1 MGADPDDALVVRAG
15 SAPGH
20 RCRKPGDEVAAD
32 LAHLSAFIFIN
43 AEMWQVANDFTL
55 PLFGMVMLLLVGI
68 GGIFIFVSVRR
79 LTVDLARFSAWGD
92 VRPRCA
98 NTPVEEIIPADDEP
112 APDTPPLVRRAEWNV
127 NLLLFVAQGIQVLLV
142 SLVITTFY
150 VVFGLLT
157 VREETLLQW
166 TTVGELTYER
176 DWAVDIAIFGTDLI
190 FTRQLLLVALFIGMF
205 SGLNFAVQV
214 ITDDTYREEFIA
226 DMTAE
231 VRDALAVRAVYHR
244 RLVQRPERGG
254 SQAPCGANICSP
266 SVPGWVSAIPTSR
279 GVNSNAACPAAPTTD
294 ALSIRL
300 PATAVTARPGR
311 ANGRPTSPPT
321 PVAAPGECPTPNC
334 TATRTSRSS
343 TGRHTPRSWPKRPP
357 GSVWRP
363 SPSPTTT
370 ASTAW
375 CGSPRRPE
383 RSICP
388 RSSEPNS
395 PWPSR
400 VVRSSVPVRPTLP
413 GVTSSSSPAIP
424 AATPCSVARSAKAN
438 WQGRRGAPDPLR
450 TPCRTRRAGHGD
462 HWAVLTACR
471 KARCRLRS

>member
-1 MGADPDDALVVRAG
+1 MTERDRCERWFVRRGLPHLIDDYTATDDIFTRMAPFLAGVVFLEFFLAFGDRWTGWSQAVAFLGGIAALVGGVVLVNRIRGRRSFQLPDDIGVWELALYVVLPIVPTVIGSQG
-15 SAPGH
+15 SAG
-20 RCRKPGDEVAAD
+20 ENAVSVVAFNLVL
-32 LAHLSAFIFIN
+32 LAVGYVVTSWALIPMMRWSFGQVRRQVTDVANLAMKSLPTLLIFSAFIFIN

-98 NTPVEEIIPADDEP
+98 NTPVEEIVPADDEP
-112 APDTPPLVRRAEWNV
+112 TPDTPPLVRRAEWNV

-142 SLVITTFY
+142 SLVITAFY

-244 RLVQRPERGG
+244 RLV
-254 SQAPCGANICSP
+254 A
-266 SVPGWVSAIPTSR
+266 
-279 GVNSNAACPAAPTTD
+279 TT
-294 ALSIRL
+294 
-300 PATAVTARPGR
+300 
-311 ANGRPTSPPT
+311 
-321 PVAAPGECPTPNC
+321 
-334 TATRTSRSS
+334 
-343 TGRHTPRSWPKRPP
+343 
-357 GSVWRP
+357 
-363 SPSPTTT
+363 
-370 ASTAW
+370 
-375 CGSPRRPE
+375 
-383 RSICP
+383 
-388 RSSEPNS
+388 
-395 PWPSR
+395 
-400 VVRSSVPVRPTLP
+400 
-413 GVTSSSSPAIP
+413 
-424 AATPCSVARSAKAN
+424 
-438 WQGRRGAPDPLR
+438 
-450 TPCRTRRAGHGD
+450 
-462 HWAVLTACR
+462 
-471 KARCRLRS
+471 

>member
-1 MGADPDDALVVRAG
+1 MTERDRCERWFVRRGLPHLIDDYTATDDIFTRMAPFLAGVIFLEFFLAFGDRWTGWSQAVAFLGGIAALVGGVVLVNRIRGRRSFQLPDDIGLWELALYVLLPIVPTVIGSQG
-15 SAPGH
+15 SAG
-20 RCRKPGDEVAAD
+20 ENVVSVVAFNLVL
-32 LAHLSAFIFIN
+32 LAVGYVVTSWALIPMMRWSFGQVRRQVTDVANLAMKSLPTLLIFSAFIFIN

-68 GGIFIFVSVRR
+68 GSIFIFVSVRR

-244 RLVQRPERGG
+244 RLV
-254 SQAPCGANICSP
+254 A
-266 SVPGWVSAIPTSR
+266 
-279 GVNSNAACPAAPTTD
+279 TT
-294 ALSIRL
+294 
-300 PATAVTARPGR
+300 
-311 ANGRPTSPPT
+311 
-321 PVAAPGECPTPNC
+321 
-334 TATRTSRSS
+334 
-343 TGRHTPRSWPKRPP
+343 
-357 GSVWRP
+357 
-363 SPSPTTT
+363 
-370 ASTAW
+370 
-375 CGSPRRPE
+375 
-383 RSICP
+383 
-388 RSSEPNS
+388 
-395 PWPSR
+395 
-400 VVRSSVPVRPTLP
+400 
-413 GVTSSSSPAIP
+413 
-424 AATPCSVARSAKAN
+424 
-438 WQGRRGAPDPLR
+438 
-450 TPCRTRRAGHGD
+450 
-462 HWAVLTACR
+462 
-471 KARCRLRS
+471 

>member
-1 MGADPDDALVVRAG
+1 MTERDRCERWFVRRGLPHLIDDYTATDDIFTRMAPFLAGVVFLEFFLAFGDRWTGWSQAVAFLGGIAALVGGVVLVNRIRSRRSFQLPDDIGVWELALYVVLPIVPTVIGSQGSALDNAVSVVAFNLVLLVVGYVVTSWALIPMMRWSFG
-15 SAPGH
+15 QV
-20 RCRKPGDEVAAD
+20 RRQVTDVAN
-32 LAHLSAFIFIN
+32 LAMKSLPTLLIFSAFIFIN
-43 AEMWQVANDFTL
+43 AEMWQVSNDFTL

-244 RLVQRPERGG
+244 RLV
-254 SQAPCGANICSP
+254 A
-266 SVPGWVSAIPTSR
+266 
-279 GVNSNAACPAAPTTD
+279 TT
-294 ALSIRL
+294 
-300 PATAVTARPGR
+300 
-311 ANGRPTSPPT
+311 
-321 PVAAPGECPTPNC
+321 
-334 TATRTSRSS
+334 
-343 TGRHTPRSWPKRPP
+343 
-357 GSVWRP
+357 
-363 SPSPTTT
+363 
-370 ASTAW
+370 
-375 CGSPRRPE
+375 
-383 RSICP
+383 
-388 RSSEPNS
+388 
-395 PWPSR
+395 
-400 VVRSSVPVRPTLP
+400 
-413 GVTSSSSPAIP
+413 
-424 AATPCSVARSAKAN
+424 
-438 WQGRRGAPDPLR
+438 
-450 TPCRTRRAGHGD
+450 
-462 HWAVLTACR
+462 
-471 KARCRLRS
+471 

>member
-1 MGADPDDALVVRAG
+1 MTERDRCERWFVRRGLPHLIDDYTATDDIFTRMAPFLAGVVFLEFFLAFGDRWTGWSQAVAFLGGIAALVGGVVLVNRIRGRRSFQLPDDIGVWELALYVSLPIVPTVIGSQG
-15 SAPGH
+15 SAG
-20 RCRKPGDEVAAD
+20 ENVVSVVAFNLVL
-32 LAHLSAFIFIN
+32 LAVSYVVTSWALIPMMRWSFGQVRRQVTDVANLAMKSLPTLLIFSAFIFIN

-79 LTVDLARFSAWGD
+79 LTVDLAHFSAWGD

-190 FTRQLLLVALFIGMF
+190 LTRQLLLVALFIGMF

-226 DMTAE
+226 DMTTE

-244 RLVQRPERGG
+244 RLV
-254 SQAPCGANICSP
+254 A
-266 SVPGWVSAIPTSR
+266 
-279 GVNSNAACPAAPTTD
+279 TT
-294 ALSIRL
+294 
-300 PATAVTARPGR
+300 
-311 ANGRPTSPPT
+311 
-321 PVAAPGECPTPNC
+321 
-334 TATRTSRSS
+334 
-343 TGRHTPRSWPKRPP
+343 
-357 GSVWRP
+357 
-363 SPSPTTT
+363 
-370 ASTAW
+370 
-375 CGSPRRPE
+375 
-383 RSICP
+383 
-388 RSSEPNS
+388 
-395 PWPSR
+395 
-400 VVRSSVPVRPTLP
+400 
-413 GVTSSSSPAIP
+413 
-424 AATPCSVARSAKAN
+424 
-438 WQGRRGAPDPLR
+438 
-450 TPCRTRRAGHGD
+450 
-462 HWAVLTACR
+462 
-471 KARCRLRS
+471 

>member
-1 MGADPDDALVVRAG
+1 MTERDRCERWFVRRGLPHLIDDYTATDDIFTRMAPFLAGVVFLEFFLAFSDRWTGWSQAVAFLGGIAALVGGVVLVNRIRGRRPFQLPDDIGVWELSLYVLLPIVPTVIGSQG
-15 SAPGH
+15 SAV
-20 RCRKPGDEVAAD
+20 DNAVSVVAFNLVL
-32 LAHLSAFIFIN
+32 LAVGYVVTSWALIPMMRWSFGQVRRQVTDVANLAMKSLPTLLIFSAFIFIN
-43 AEMWQVANDFTL
+43 AEMWQVANDFAL
-55 PLFGMVMLLLVGI
+55 PLFGMVMLLLMGI

-79 LTVDLARFSAWGD
+79 LTVDLARFSAWGE

-112 APDTPPLVRRAEWNV
+112 VPDTPPLMRRAEWNV

-244 RLVQRPERGG
+244 RL
-254 SQAPCGANICSP
+254 
-266 SVPGWVSAIPTSR
+266 
-279 GVNSNAACPAAPTTD
+279 
-294 ALSIRL
+294 L
-300 PATAVTARPGR
+300 
-311 ANGRPTSPPT
+311 
-321 PVAAPGECPTPNC
+321 
-334 TATRTSRSS
+334 
-343 TGRHTPRSWPKRPP
+343 
-357 GSVWRP
+357 
-363 SPSPTTT
+363 
-370 ASTAW
+370 
-375 CGSPRRPE
+375 
-383 RSICP
+383 
-388 RSSEPNS
+388 
-395 PWPSR
+395 
-400 VVRSSVPVRPTLP
+400 
-413 GVTSSSSPAIP
+413 
-424 AATPCSVARSAKAN
+424 
-438 WQGRRGAPDPLR
+438 
-450 TPCRTRRAGHGD
+450 
-462 HWAVLTACR
+462 
-471 KARCRLRS
+471 

>member
-1 MGADPDDALVVRAG
+1 MTAMTERDRCERWFVRRGLPHLIDDYTATDDIFTRMAPFLAGVIFLEFFLAFGDRWTGWSQAVAFLGGIAALVGGVVLVNRIRGRRSFQLPDDIGLWELALYVLLPIVPTVIGSQG
-15 SAPGH
+15 SAV
-20 RCRKPGDEVAAD
+20 ENVVSVVAFNLVL
-32 LAHLSAFIFIN
+32 LAFGYVVTSWALIPMMRWSFGQVRRQVTDVANLAMKSLPTLLIFSAFIFIN

-68 GGIFIFVSVRR
+68 GSIFIFVSVRR

-244 RLVQRPERGG
+244 RLV
-254 SQAPCGANICSP
+254 A
-266 SVPGWVSAIPTSR
+266 
-279 GVNSNAACPAAPTTD
+279 TT
-294 ALSIRL
+294 
-300 PATAVTARPGR
+300 
-311 ANGRPTSPPT
+311 
-321 PVAAPGECPTPNC
+321 
-334 TATRTSRSS
+334 
-343 TGRHTPRSWPKRPP
+343 
-357 GSVWRP
+357 
-363 SPSPTTT
+363 
-370 ASTAW
+370 
-375 CGSPRRPE
+375 
-383 RSICP
+383 
-388 RSSEPNS
+388 
-395 PWPSR
+395 
-400 VVRSSVPVRPTLP
+400 
-413 GVTSSSSPAIP
+413 
-424 AATPCSVARSAKAN
+424 
-438 WQGRRGAPDPLR
+438 
-450 TPCRTRRAGHGD
+450 
-462 HWAVLTACR
+462 
-471 KARCRLRS
+471 

>member
-1 MGADPDDALVVRAG
+1 MTERDRCERWFVRRGLPHLIDDYTATDDIFTRMAPFLAGVVFLEFFLAFGDRWTGWSQAVAFLGGIAALVGGVVLVNRIRGRRSFQLPDDIGVWELALYVVLPIVPTVIGSQG
-15 SAPGH
+15 SAL
-20 RCRKPGDEVAAD
+20 DNAVSVVAFNLVL
-32 LAHLSAFIFIN
+32 LAVGYVVTSWALIPMMRWSFGQVRRQVTDVANLAMKSLPTLLIFSAFIFIN

-112 APDTPPLVRRAEWNV
+112 APDTPPLARRAAWNV

-244 RLVQRPERGG
+244 RLV
-254 SQAPCGANICSP
+254 A
-266 SVPGWVSAIPTSR
+266 
-279 GVNSNAACPAAPTTD
+279 TT
-294 ALSIRL
+294 
-300 PATAVTARPGR
+300 
-311 ANGRPTSPPT
+311 
-321 PVAAPGECPTPNC
+321 
-334 TATRTSRSS
+334 
-343 TGRHTPRSWPKRPP
+343 
-357 GSVWRP
+357 
-363 SPSPTTT
+363 
-370 ASTAW
+370 
-375 CGSPRRPE
+375 
-383 RSICP
+383 
-388 RSSEPNS
+388 
-395 PWPSR
+395 
-400 VVRSSVPVRPTLP
+400 
-413 GVTSSSSPAIP
+413 
-424 AATPCSVARSAKAN
+424 
-438 WQGRRGAPDPLR
+438 
-450 TPCRTRRAGHGD
+450 
-462 HWAVLTACR
+462 
-471 KARCRLRS
+471 

>member
-1 MGADPDDALVVRAG
+1 MTERDRCERWFVRRGLPHLIDDYTATDDIFTRMAPFLAGVIFLEFFLAFGDRWTGWSQAVAFLGGIAALVGGVVLVNRIRGRRSFQLPDDIGLWELALYVLLPIVPTVIGSQG
-15 SAPGH
+15 SAV
-20 RCRKPGDEVAAD
+20 ENVVSVVAFNLVL
-32 LAHLSAFIFIN
+32 LAVGYVVTSWALIPMMRWSFGQVRRQVTDVANLAMKSLPTLLIFSAFIFIN

-55 PLFGMVMLLLVGI
+55 PLFGMVMLLLAGI
-68 GGIFIFVSVRR
+68 GGVFIFVSVRR

-244 RLVQRPERGG
+244 RLV
-254 SQAPCGANICSP
+254 A
-266 SVPGWVSAIPTSR
+266 
-279 GVNSNAACPAAPTTD
+279 TT
-294 ALSIRL
+294 
-300 PATAVTARPGR
+300 
-311 ANGRPTSPPT
+311 
-321 PVAAPGECPTPNC
+321 
-334 TATRTSRSS
+334 
-343 TGRHTPRSWPKRPP
+343 
-357 GSVWRP
+357 
-363 SPSPTTT
+363 
-370 ASTAW
+370 
-375 CGSPRRPE
+375 
-383 RSICP
+383 
-388 RSSEPNS
+388 
-395 PWPSR
+395 
-400 VVRSSVPVRPTLP
+400 
-413 GVTSSSSPAIP
+413 
-424 AATPCSVARSAKAN
+424 
-438 WQGRRGAPDPLR
+438 
-450 TPCRTRRAGHGD
+450 
-462 HWAVLTACR
+462 
-471 KARCRLRS
+471 

>member
-1 MGADPDDALVVRAG
+1 MTERDRCERWFVRRGLPHLIDDYTATDDIFTRMAPFLAGVVFLEFFLAFGDRWTGWSQAVAFLGGIAALVGGVVLVNRIRGRRSFQLPDDIGVWELALYVVLPIVPTVIGSQG
-15 SAPGH
+15 SAL
-20 RCRKPGDEVAAD
+20 DNAVSVVAFNLVL
-32 LAHLSAFIFIN
+32 LAVGYVVTSWALIPMMRWSFGQVRRQVTDVANLAMKSLPTLLIFSAFIFIN

-98 NTPVEEIIPADDEP
+98 NTPVEEIIPADDDP
-112 APDTPPLVRRAEWNV
+112 APDTPPLMRRAEWNV

-244 RLVQRPERGG
+244 RLV
-254 SQAPCGANICSP
+254 A
-266 SVPGWVSAIPTSR
+266 
-279 GVNSNAACPAAPTTD
+279 TT
-294 ALSIRL
+294 
-300 PATAVTARPGR
+300 
-311 ANGRPTSPPT
+311 
-321 PVAAPGECPTPNC
+321 
-334 TATRTSRSS
+334 
-343 TGRHTPRSWPKRPP
+343 
-357 GSVWRP
+357 
-363 SPSPTTT
+363 
-370 ASTAW
+370 
-375 CGSPRRPE
+375 
-383 RSICP
+383 
-388 RSSEPNS
+388 
-395 PWPSR
+395 
-400 VVRSSVPVRPTLP
+400 
-413 GVTSSSSPAIP
+413 
-424 AATPCSVARSAKAN
+424 
-438 WQGRRGAPDPLR
+438 
-450 TPCRTRRAGHGD
+450 
-462 HWAVLTACR
+462 
-471 KARCRLRS
+471 

>member
-1 MGADPDDALVVRAG
+1 MRNLVTAMTERDRCERWFVRRGLPHLIDDYTATDDIFTRMAPFLAGVVFLEFFLAFGDRWTGWSQAVAFLGGIAALVGGVVLVNRIRGRRPFQLPDDIGVWELALYVLLPIVPTVIGSQG
-15 SAPGH
+15 SAG
-20 RCRKPGDEVAAD
+20 ENVVSVVAFNLVL
-32 LAHLSAFIFIN
+32 LAVGYVVTSWALIPMMRWSFGQVRRQVTDVANLAMKSLPTLLIFSAFIFIN

-150 VVFGLLT
+150 VVFGLLI

-244 RLVQRPERGG
+244 RLV
-254 SQAPCGANICSP
+254 A
-266 SVPGWVSAIPTSR
+266 
-279 GVNSNAACPAAPTTD
+279 TT
-294 ALSIRL
+294 
-300 PATAVTARPGR
+300 
-311 ANGRPTSPPT
+311 
-321 PVAAPGECPTPNC
+321 
-334 TATRTSRSS
+334 
-343 TGRHTPRSWPKRPP
+343 
-357 GSVWRP
+357 
-363 SPSPTTT
+363 
-370 ASTAW
+370 
-375 CGSPRRPE
+375 
-383 RSICP
+383 
-388 RSSEPNS
+388 
-395 PWPSR
+395 
-400 VVRSSVPVRPTLP
+400 
-413 GVTSSSSPAIP
+413 
-424 AATPCSVARSAKAN
+424 
-438 WQGRRGAPDPLR
+438 
-450 TPCRTRRAGHGD
+450 
-462 HWAVLTACR
+462 
-471 KARCRLRS
+471 

>member
-1 MGADPDDALVVRAG
+1 MTERDRCERWFVRRGLPHLIDDYTATDDIFTRMAPFLAGVVFLEFFLAFSDRWTGWSQAVAFLGGIAALVGGVVLVNRIRGRRPFQLPDDIGVWELALYVLLPIVPTVIGSQG
-15 SAPGH
+15 SAG
-20 RCRKPGDEVAAD
+20 ENVVSVVAFNLVL
-32 LAHLSAFIFIN
+32 LAVGYVVTSWALIPMMRWSFGQVRRQVTDVANLAMKSLPTLLIFSAFIFIN

-55 PLFGMVMLLLVGI
+55 PLFGMVMLLLAGI
-68 GGIFIFVSVRR
+68 GGVFIFVSVRR

-112 APDTPPLVRRAEWNV
+112 APDTPPLMRRAEWNV

-190 FTRQLLLVALFIGMF
+190 LTRQLLLVALFIGMF

-244 RLVQRPERGG
+244 RLV
-254 SQAPCGANICSP
+254 A
-266 SVPGWVSAIPTSR
+266 
-279 GVNSNAACPAAPTTD
+279 TT
-294 ALSIRL
+294 
-300 PATAVTARPGR
+300 
-311 ANGRPTSPPT
+311 
-321 PVAAPGECPTPNC
+321 
-334 TATRTSRSS
+334 
-343 TGRHTPRSWPKRPP
+343 
-357 GSVWRP
+357 
-363 SPSPTTT
+363 
-370 ASTAW
+370 
-375 CGSPRRPE
+375 
-383 RSICP
+383 
-388 RSSEPNS
+388 
-395 PWPSR
+395 
-400 VVRSSVPVRPTLP
+400 
-413 GVTSSSSPAIP
+413 
-424 AATPCSVARSAKAN
+424 
-438 WQGRRGAPDPLR
+438 
-450 TPCRTRRAGHGD
+450 
-462 HWAVLTACR
+462 
-471 KARCRLRS
+471 

>member
-1 MGADPDDALVVRAG
+1 MTERDRCERWFVRRGLPHLIDDYTATDDIFTRMAPFLAGVVFLEFFLAFGDRWTGWSQAVAFLGGIAALVGGVVLVNRIRGRRSFQLPDDIGVWELALYVVLPIVPTVIGSQG
-15 SAPGH
+15 SAV
-20 RCRKPGDEVAAD
+20 DNAVSVVAFNLVL
-32 LAHLSAFIFIN
+32 LAVGYVVTSWALIPMMRWSFGQVRRQVTDVANLAMKSLPTLLIFSAFIFIN

-112 APDTPPLVRRAEWNV
+112 APDTPPLMRRAEWNV

-244 RLVQRPERGG
+244 RLV
-254 SQAPCGANICSP
+254 A
-266 SVPGWVSAIPTSR
+266 
-279 GVNSNAACPAAPTTD
+279 TT
-294 ALSIRL
+294 
-300 PATAVTARPGR
+300 
-311 ANGRPTSPPT
+311 
-321 PVAAPGECPTPNC
+321 
-334 TATRTSRSS
+334 
-343 TGRHTPRSWPKRPP
+343 
-357 GSVWRP
+357 
-363 SPSPTTT
+363 
-370 ASTAW
+370 
-375 CGSPRRPE
+375 
-383 RSICP
+383 
-388 RSSEPNS
+388 
-395 PWPSR
+395 
-400 VVRSSVPVRPTLP
+400 
-413 GVTSSSSPAIP
+413 
-424 AATPCSVARSAKAN
+424 
-438 WQGRRGAPDPLR
+438 
-450 TPCRTRRAGHGD
+450 
-462 HWAVLTACR
+462 
-471 KARCRLRS
+471 

>member
-1 MGADPDDALVVRAG
+1 MTERDRCERWFVRRGLPHLIDDYTATDDIFTRMAPFLAGVVFLEFFLAFGDRWTGWPQAVAFLGGIAALVGGVVLVNRIRGRRSFQLPDDIGVWELALYVVLPIVPTVIGSQG
-15 SAPGH
+15 SAL
-20 RCRKPGDEVAAD
+20 DNAVSVVAFNLVL
-32 LAHLSAFIFIN
+32 LAVGYVVTSWALIPMMRWSFGQVRRQVTDVANLAMKSLPTLLIFSAFIFIN

-55 PLFGMVMLLLVGI
+55 PLFGMVMLLLAGI

-244 RLVQRPERGG
+244 RLV
-254 SQAPCGANICSP
+254 A
-266 SVPGWVSAIPTSR
+266 
-279 GVNSNAACPAAPTTD
+279 TT
-294 ALSIRL
+294 
-300 PATAVTARPGR
+300 
-311 ANGRPTSPPT
+311 
-321 PVAAPGECPTPNC
+321 
-334 TATRTSRSS
+334 
-343 TGRHTPRSWPKRPP
+343 
-357 GSVWRP
+357 
-363 SPSPTTT
+363 
-370 ASTAW
+370 
-375 CGSPRRPE
+375 
-383 RSICP
+383 
-388 RSSEPNS
+388 
-395 PWPSR
+395 
-400 VVRSSVPVRPTLP
+400 
-413 GVTSSSSPAIP
+413 
-424 AATPCSVARSAKAN
+424 
-438 WQGRRGAPDPLR
+438 
-450 TPCRTRRAGHGD
+450 
-462 HWAVLTACR
+462 
-471 KARCRLRS
+471 

>member
-1 MGADPDDALVVRAG
+1 MRNLVTAMTERDRCERWFVRRGLPHLIDDYTATDDIFTRMAPFLAGVVFLEFFLAFGDRWTGWSQAVAFLGGIAALVGGVVLVNRIRGRRSFQLPDDIGVWELALYVVLPIVPTVIGSQG
-15 SAPGH
+15 SAL
-20 RCRKPGDEVAAD
+20 DNAVSVVAFNLVL
-32 LAHLSAFIFIN
+32 LAVGYVVTSWALIPMMRWSFGQVRRQVTDVANLAMKSLPTLLIFSAFIFIN

-98 NTPVEEIIPADDEP
+98 NTPVEEIIPGDDEP

-244 RLVQRPERGG
+244 RLV
-254 SQAPCGANICSP
+254 A
-266 SVPGWVSAIPTSR
+266 
-279 GVNSNAACPAAPTTD
+279 TT
-294 ALSIRL
+294 
-300 PATAVTARPGR
+300 
-311 ANGRPTSPPT
+311 
-321 PVAAPGECPTPNC
+321 
-334 TATRTSRSS
+334 
-343 TGRHTPRSWPKRPP
+343 
-357 GSVWRP
+357 
-363 SPSPTTT
+363 
-370 ASTAW
+370 
-375 CGSPRRPE
+375 
-383 RSICP
+383 
-388 RSSEPNS
+388 
-395 PWPSR
+395 
-400 VVRSSVPVRPTLP
+400 
-413 GVTSSSSPAIP
+413 
-424 AATPCSVARSAKAN
+424 
-438 WQGRRGAPDPLR
+438 
-450 TPCRTRRAGHGD
+450 
-462 HWAVLTACR
+462 
-471 KARCRLRS
+471 

>member
-1 MGADPDDALVVRAG
+1 MTERDRCERWFVRRGLPHLIDDYTATDDIFTRMAPFLAGVVFLEFFLAFGDRWTGWSQAVAFLGGIAALVGGVVLVNRIRGRRSFQLPDDIGVWELALYVVLPIVPTVIGSQG
-15 SAPGH
+15 SAV
-20 RCRKPGDEVAAD
+20 DNAVSVVAFNLVL
-32 LAHLSAFIFIN
+32 LAVGYVVTSWALIPMMRWSFGQVRRQVTDVANLAMKSLPTLLIFSAFIFIN

-244 RLVQRPERGG
+244 RLV
-254 SQAPCGANICSP
+254 A
-266 SVPGWVSAIPTSR
+266 
-279 GVNSNAACPAAPTTD
+279 TT
-294 ALSIRL
+294 
-300 PATAVTARPGR
+300 
-311 ANGRPTSPPT
+311 
-321 PVAAPGECPTPNC
+321 
-334 TATRTSRSS
+334 
-343 TGRHTPRSWPKRPP
+343 
-357 GSVWRP
+357 
-363 SPSPTTT
+363 
-370 ASTAW
+370 
-375 CGSPRRPE
+375 
-383 RSICP
+383 
-388 RSSEPNS
+388 
-395 PWPSR
+395 
-400 VVRSSVPVRPTLP
+400 
-413 GVTSSSSPAIP
+413 
-424 AATPCSVARSAKAN
+424 
-438 WQGRRGAPDPLR
+438 
-450 TPCRTRRAGHGD
+450 
-462 HWAVLTACR
+462 
-471 KARCRLRS
+471 

>member
-1 MGADPDDALVVRAG
+1 MNERDRCERWFVRRGLPHLIDDYTATDDIFTRMAPFLAGVVFLEFFLAFGDRWTGWSQAVAFLGGIAALVGGVVLVNRIRGRRSFQLPDDIGVWELALYVVLPIVPTVIGSQG
-15 SAPGH
+15 SAV
-20 RCRKPGDEVAAD
+20 DNAVSVVAFNLVL
-32 LAHLSAFIFIN
+32 LAVGYVVTSWALIPMMRWSFGQVRRQVTDVANLAMKSLPTLLIFSAFIFIN

-55 PLFGMVMLLLVGI
+55 PLFGMVMLLLAGI
-68 GGIFIFVSVRR
+68 GGVFIFVSVRR

-244 RLVQRPERGG
+244 RLV
-254 SQAPCGANICSP
+254 A
-266 SVPGWVSAIPTSR
+266 
-279 GVNSNAACPAAPTTD
+279 TT
-294 ALSIRL
+294 
-300 PATAVTARPGR
+300 
-311 ANGRPTSPPT
+311 
-321 PVAAPGECPTPNC
+321 
-334 TATRTSRSS
+334 
-343 TGRHTPRSWPKRPP
+343 
-357 GSVWRP
+357 
-363 SPSPTTT
+363 
-370 ASTAW
+370 
-375 CGSPRRPE
+375 
-383 RSICP
+383 
-388 RSSEPNS
+388 
-395 PWPSR
+395 
-400 VVRSSVPVRPTLP
+400 
-413 GVTSSSSPAIP
+413 
-424 AATPCSVARSAKAN
+424 
-438 WQGRRGAPDPLR
+438 
-450 TPCRTRRAGHGD
+450 
-462 HWAVLTACR
+462 
-471 KARCRLRS
+471 

>member
-1 MGADPDDALVVRAG
+1 MRNLVTAMTERDRCERWFVRRGLPHLIDDYTATDDIFTRMAPFLAGVVFLEFFLAFGDRWTGWSQAVAFLGGIAALVGGVVLVNRIRGRRSFQLPDDIGVWELALYVVLPIVPTVVGSQG
-15 SAPGH
+15 SAV
-20 RCRKPGDEVAAD
+20 DNAVSVVAFNLVL
-32 LAHLSAFIFIN
+32 LAVGYVVTSWALIPMMRWSFGQVRRQVTDVANLAMKSLPTLLIFSAFIFIN

-244 RLVQRPERGG
+244 RLV
-254 SQAPCGANICSP
+254 A
-266 SVPGWVSAIPTSR
+266 
-279 GVNSNAACPAAPTTD
+279 TT
-294 ALSIRL
+294 
-300 PATAVTARPGR
+300 
-311 ANGRPTSPPT
+311 
-321 PVAAPGECPTPNC
+321 
-334 TATRTSRSS
+334 
-343 TGRHTPRSWPKRPP
+343 
-357 GSVWRP
+357 
-363 SPSPTTT
+363 
-370 ASTAW
+370 
-375 CGSPRRPE
+375 
-383 RSICP
+383 
-388 RSSEPNS
+388 
-395 PWPSR
+395 
-400 VVRSSVPVRPTLP
+400 
-413 GVTSSSSPAIP
+413 
-424 AATPCSVARSAKAN
+424 
-438 WQGRRGAPDPLR
+438 
-450 TPCRTRRAGHGD
+450 
-462 HWAVLTACR
+462 
-471 KARCRLRS
+471 

>member
-1 MGADPDDALVVRAG
+1 MRNLVTAMTERDRCERWFVRRGLPHLIDDYTATDDIFTRMAPFLAGVVFLEFFLAFGDRWTGWSQAVAFLGGIAALVGGVVLVNRIRGRRSFQLPDDIGVWELALYVVLPIVPTVIGSQG
-15 SAPGH
+15 SAV
-20 RCRKPGDEVAAD
+20 DNAVSVVAFNLVL
-32 LAHLSAFIFIN
+32 LAVGYVVTSWALIPMMRWSFGQVRRQVTDVANLAMKSLPTLLIFSAFIFIN

-55 PLFGMVMLLLVGI
+55 PLFGMVMLLLVEI

-244 RLVQRPERGG
+244 RLV
-254 SQAPCGANICSP
+254 A
-266 SVPGWVSAIPTSR
+266 
-279 GVNSNAACPAAPTTD
+279 TT
-294 ALSIRL
+294 
-300 PATAVTARPGR
+300 
-311 ANGRPTSPPT
+311 
-321 PVAAPGECPTPNC
+321 
-334 TATRTSRSS
+334 
-343 TGRHTPRSWPKRPP
+343 
-357 GSVWRP
+357 
-363 SPSPTTT
+363 
-370 ASTAW
+370 
-375 CGSPRRPE
+375 
-383 RSICP
+383 
-388 RSSEPNS
+388 
-395 PWPSR
+395 
-400 VVRSSVPVRPTLP
+400 
-413 GVTSSSSPAIP
+413 
-424 AATPCSVARSAKAN
+424 
-438 WQGRRGAPDPLR
+438 
-450 TPCRTRRAGHGD
+450 
-462 HWAVLTACR
+462 
-471 KARCRLRS
+471 

>member
-1 MGADPDDALVVRAG
+1 MTERDRCERWFVRRGLPHLIDDYTATDDIFTRMAPFLAGVVFLEFFLAFGDRWTGWSQAVAFLGGIAALVGGVVLVNRIRGRRPFQLPDDIGVWELALYVLLPIVPTVIGSQGRAG
-15 SAPGH
+15 ENVVSV
-20 RCRKPGDEVAAD
+20 VAFNLVL
-32 LAHLSAFIFIN
+32 LAVGYVVTSWALIPMMRWSFGQVRRQVTDVANLAMKSLPTLLIFSAFIFIN

-55 PLFGMVMLLLVGI
+55 PLFGMVMLLLAGI
-68 GGIFIFVSVRR
+68 GGVFIFVSVRR

-112 APDTPPLVRRAEWNV
+112 APDTPPLMRRAEWNV

-190 FTRQLLLVALFIGMF
+190 LTRQLLLVALFIGMF

-244 RLVQRPERGG
+244 RLV
-254 SQAPCGANICSP
+254 A
-266 SVPGWVSAIPTSR
+266 
-279 GVNSNAACPAAPTTD
+279 TT
-294 ALSIRL
+294 
-300 PATAVTARPGR
+300 
-311 ANGRPTSPPT
+311 
-321 PVAAPGECPTPNC
+321 
-334 TATRTSRSS
+334 
-343 TGRHTPRSWPKRPP
+343 
-357 GSVWRP
+357 
-363 SPSPTTT
+363 
-370 ASTAW
+370 
-375 CGSPRRPE
+375 
-383 RSICP
+383 
-388 RSSEPNS
+388 
-395 PWPSR
+395 
-400 VVRSSVPVRPTLP
+400 
-413 GVTSSSSPAIP
+413 
-424 AATPCSVARSAKAN
+424 
-438 WQGRRGAPDPLR
+438 
-450 TPCRTRRAGHGD
+450 
-462 HWAVLTACR
+462 
-471 KARCRLRS
+471 

>member
-1 MGADPDDALVVRAG
+1 MTERDRCERWFVRRGLPHLIDDYTATDDIFTRMAPFLAGVVFLEFFLAFGDRWTGWSQAVAFLGGIAALVGGVVLVNRIRGRRSFQLPDDIGVWELALYVLLPIVPTVIGSQG
-15 SAPGH
+15 SAV
-20 RCRKPGDEVAAD
+20 ENVVSVVAFNLVL
-32 LAHLSAFIFIN
+32 LAVGYVVTSWALIPMMRWSFGQVRRQVTDVANLAMKSLPTLLIFSAFIFIN

-68 GGIFIFVSVRR
+68 GSIFIFVSVRR

-244 RLVQRPERGG
+244 RLV
-254 SQAPCGANICSP
+254 A
-266 SVPGWVSAIPTSR
+266 
-279 GVNSNAACPAAPTTD
+279 TT
-294 ALSIRL
+294 
-300 PATAVTARPGR
+300 
-311 ANGRPTSPPT
+311 
-321 PVAAPGECPTPNC
+321 
-334 TATRTSRSS
+334 
-343 TGRHTPRSWPKRPP
+343 
-357 GSVWRP
+357 
-363 SPSPTTT
+363 
-370 ASTAW
+370 
-375 CGSPRRPE
+375 
-383 RSICP
+383 
-388 RSSEPNS
+388 
-395 PWPSR
+395 
-400 VVRSSVPVRPTLP
+400 
-413 GVTSSSSPAIP
+413 
-424 AATPCSVARSAKAN
+424 
-438 WQGRRGAPDPLR
+438 
-450 TPCRTRRAGHGD
+450 
-462 HWAVLTACR
+462 
-471 KARCRLRS
+471 

>member
-1 MGADPDDALVVRAG
+1 MTERDRCERWFVRRGLPHLIDDYTATDDIFTRMAPFLAGVVFLEFFLAFGDRWTGWSQAVAFLGGIAALVGGVVLVNRIRGRRSFQLPDDIGVWELALYVVLPIVPTVIGSQG
-15 SAPGH
+15 SAL
-20 RCRKPGDEVAAD
+20 DNAVSVVAFNLVL
-32 LAHLSAFIFIN
+32 LAVGYVVTSWALIPMIRWSFGQVRRQVTDVANLAMKSLPTLLIFSAFIFIN

-244 RLVQRPERGG
+244 RLV
-254 SQAPCGANICSP
+254 A
-266 SVPGWVSAIPTSR
+266 
-279 GVNSNAACPAAPTTD
+279 TT
-294 ALSIRL
+294 
-300 PATAVTARPGR
+300 
-311 ANGRPTSPPT
+311 
-321 PVAAPGECPTPNC
+321 
-334 TATRTSRSS
+334 
-343 TGRHTPRSWPKRPP
+343 
-357 GSVWRP
+357 
-363 SPSPTTT
+363 
-370 ASTAW
+370 
-375 CGSPRRPE
+375 
-383 RSICP
+383 
-388 RSSEPNS
+388 
-395 PWPSR
+395 
-400 VVRSSVPVRPTLP
+400 
-413 GVTSSSSPAIP
+413 
-424 AATPCSVARSAKAN
+424 
-438 WQGRRGAPDPLR
+438 
-450 TPCRTRRAGHGD
+450 
-462 HWAVLTACR
+462 
-471 KARCRLRS
+471 

>member
-1 MGADPDDALVVRAG
+1 MTERDRCERWFVRRGLPHLIDDYTATDDIFTRMAPFLAGVVFLEFFLAFGDRWTGWSQAVAFLGGIAALVGGVVLVNRIRGRRSFQLPDDIGVWELALYVVLPIVPTVIGSQG
-15 SAPGH
+15 SAL
-20 RCRKPGDEVAAD
+20 DNAVSVVAFNLVL
-32 LAHLSAFIFIN
+32 LAVGYVVTSWALIPMMRWSFGQVRRQVTDVANLAMKSLPTLLIFSAFIFIN

-68 GGIFIFVSVRR
+68 SGIFIFVSVRR

-244 RLVQRPERGG
+244 RLV
-254 SQAPCGANICSP
+254 A
-266 SVPGWVSAIPTSR
+266 
-279 GVNSNAACPAAPTTD
+279 TT
-294 ALSIRL
+294 
-300 PATAVTARPGR
+300 
-311 ANGRPTSPPT
+311 
-321 PVAAPGECPTPNC
+321 
-334 TATRTSRSS
+334 
-343 TGRHTPRSWPKRPP
+343 
-357 GSVWRP
+357 
-363 SPSPTTT
+363 
-370 ASTAW
+370 
-375 CGSPRRPE
+375 
-383 RSICP
+383 
-388 RSSEPNS
+388 
-395 PWPSR
+395 
-400 VVRSSVPVRPTLP
+400 
-413 GVTSSSSPAIP
+413 
-424 AATPCSVARSAKAN
+424 
-438 WQGRRGAPDPLR
+438 
-450 TPCRTRRAGHGD
+450 
-462 HWAVLTACR
+462 
-471 KARCRLRS
+471 